1 VPLALHDVDDA
12 ERFVGAVVNR
22 SGLELSWADRED
34 LQQFLLTT
42 AWEISL
48 AYEPEGSSVTFS
60 SFCGTILR
68 RRVVDWQRARHG
80 RTVWKFKDRIY
91 ERPRIELVAFDDSAR
106 DRLERTQPE
115 GVGDRAIGGDLSDA
129 GLLECGDR
137 QRARD
142 YALLGLEPDGRA
154 CGGAAEA

>member
-1 VPLALHDVDDA
+1 VAERLSLHDIDDGVA
-12 ERFVGAVVNR
+12 FVAAITNR

-48 AYEPEGSSVTFS
+48 TFEPGRSGVTFS
-60 SFCGTILR
+60 SFAGTILR
-68 RRVVDWQRARHG
+68 RRVVDWRRKSAGG
-80 RTVWKFKDRIY
+80 RTKWTFKTHTY
-91 ERPRIELVAFDDSAR
+91 ERQLPSFVPFDDSAV

-115 GVGDRAIGGDLSDA
+115 GGGDREVGSDLGDGGLVVS
-129 GLLECGDR
+129 GDR

-142 YALLGLEPDGRA
+142 FELLGLEPDGRA
-154 CGGAAEA
+154 A